1 MTLARCA
8 KLLKAC
14 ADLDGDITVTSL
26 AAAVS
31 LPKSTVSRLLK
42 ATERHGFI
50 EAIGTSQGYRPGP
63 LALALSRISVDRS
76 GLVDRMDDMI
86 AQVVAEH
93 GHTGYVSVLE
103 GAEIVAMRLREGS
116 QVLRVVTP
124 VGTRYPA
131 FATAVG
137 RSLLARL
144 DDAVIQRLHPRG
156 IRAASPNSPKTVAEL
171 LQRVV
176 AVRRAGY
183 AMADNEANLGVGTVA
198 IAIRDPKADRM
209 ASACISYPLAA
220 CTASQRSRIVASL
233 LAEARRIGRAVGDP
247 YWTDVDGHGPHL
259 RSAANERPRRHV
271 A

>member
-8 KLLKAC
+8 ALLKAC
-14 ADLDGDITVTSL
+14 ADLGGDITVTSL
-26 AAAVS
+26 SAVTG

-50 EAIGTSQGYRPGP
+50 EAIGIAQGYRPGP

-86 AQVVAEH
+86 AEVVAEH

-137 RSLLARL
+137 RTLLARL
-144 DDAVIQRLHPRG
+144 SDAAIQRLHPRG
-156 IRAASPNSPKTVAEL
+156 IRTALPNSPKTVSEL
-171 LQRVV
+171 LQRVE
-176 AVRRAGY
+176 AARRMGY
-183 AMADNEANLGVGTVA
+183 AQADNEANLGVGTVA
-198 IAIRDPKADRM
+198 IAIRDPNADRM
-209 ASACISYPLAA
+209 ASACISFPLAA
-220 CTASQRSRIVASL
+220 CTASQRSKIIAGL
-233 LAEARRIGRAVGDP
+233 CTEARRIGLAVGDP
-247 YWTDVDGHGPHL
+247 YWTDANGHGPHL
-259 RSAANERPRRHV
+259 RPAADERPRRHV